1 MLVRLIITVNSTT
14 CQRQRN
20 WNFLSFRDSILTF
33 AISSGTSSGQLVFI
47 YHWRVVCRREAE
59 LANSEERYILDI
71 LRRLSRNFYGRLI
84 FAGIIDDKAKLIHF
98 QKGEVAFRLPIER
111 QNALDVQV
119 SLMLTLGRQF
129 EDFARPLTHMVLT
142 YHGCEIIMMD
152 VLPQL
157 HMYVICTKGSAA
169 GMTDMLTKLV
179 EEAPGRVA
187 RGPDFVEDEWS

>member
-1 MLVRLIITVNSTT
+1 V
-14 CQRQRN
+14 
-20 WNFLSFRDSILTF
+20 
-33 AISSGTSSGQLVFI
+33 ISSSISSGQLVFI
-47 YHWRVVCRREAE
+47 YHLRGLCRREAG
-59 LANSEERYILDI
+59 LANSEEQYILDI

-84 FAGIIDDKAKLIHF
+84 FAGIIDEKAKLIHF

-129 EDFARPLTHMVLT
+129 EDFARPLTHIVLT
-142 YHGCEIIMMD
+142 YHGCEVIMME

-157 HMYVICTKGSAA
+157 YLYVICTKGSAA

-179 EEAPGRVA
+179 EEAPGRVE
-187 RGPDFVEDEWS
+187 RRPDFVEDEWS